1 METIVFANDI
11 KVFYIGAT
19 SFPNGVLAAHQ
30 KLHALIPFS
39 TDRKYFGL
47 SRPENGTIQYKA
59 AAEELL
65 PGEGEKLNC
74 DTLILKKGN
83 YLSVTIPDYMKDIPA
98 IEKTFAQLI
107 SRTDIDPQSYCVEWY
122 VNDKD
127 MQCMI
132 RLKD

>member
-19 SFPNGVLAAHQ
+19 SFPNGVLVAHQ

-59 AAEELL
+59 AAEELM

-83 YLSVTIPDYMKDIPA
+83 YLSVTVPDYMKDIPA

-107 SRTDIDPQSYCVEWY
+107 SRTDIDPQGYCVEWY